1 MAGSACWLTLQLLGT
16 CCRRICRLSWRPFA
30 LGIAVAFFITLLLA
44 FVPFLRL
51 LKVPPLR
58 VLRRELE
65 AGIPPWLTVPVGLI
79 GLFALV
85 WGFTADVRLALG
97 LIGGMGC

>member
-1 MAGSACWLTLQLLGT
+1 V
-16 CCRRICRLSWRPFA
+16 A
-30 LGIAVAFFITLLLA
+30 LFITLLLA

-65 AGIPPWLTVPVGLI
+65 AGIPPWLALPVGLF

-97 LIGGMGC
+97 LVGGMGLLMGVLALLAALMLRLGAKVSG

>member
-1 MAGSACWLTLQLLGT
+1 MGLVAGSAMQWLTLNLLGD
-16 CCRRICRLSWRPFA
+16 LLPAGSAAPSWRPFA
-30 LGIAVAFFITLLLA
+30 LGLGSPSSSPLMLA

-65 AGIPPWLTVPVGLI
+65 AGIPPG
-79 GLFALV
+79 
-85 WGFTADVRLALG
+85 
-97 LIGGMGC
+97 